1 MANNKKHKSSLILF
15 FIALQF
21 QIMIAAK
28 ALNIVC
34 AYILYSR
41 RIFDINFSGFVFF
54 LILMTIETALEIGIT
69 ILLDFHQLKPS
80 QEVIAAADKI
90 AEGDYSARVNIK
102 GAQVFNDLGASF
114 NHMAEELGSVE
125 MLRRDFVNN
134 MSHEFKTPIAAISGF
149 ANMLK
154 RTDLTEEE
162 RTEYLDVIISESERL
177 TNLSTNILNLSKLEN
192 QSTVRDKTN
201 VDVTEELRLAVAL
214 LENKIEKKHISVE
227 CNDEEIYA
235 YGNKELL
242 KQVWINLLDNAIKF
256 SPENGKIGINVS
268 EENSETV
275 IRISNNGEPIS
286 LSDAERIFNK
296 FYRSEKNYSV
306 SGNGLGLTIVKR
318 IADLHG
324 GSVAI
329 VKSDEESTVFEVR
342 LKK

>member
-1 MANNKKHKSSLILF
+1 MSHKKKRKSSLILF

-28 ALNIVC
+28 ALNVVC

-41 RIFDINFSGFVFF
+41 KIFDINFSGFVFF
-54 LILMTIETALEIGIT
+54 LILMTVETALEIGIT
-69 ILLDFHQLKPS
+69 VLLDFHQLKPC
-80 QEVIAAADKI
+80 QQVIAAADKI
-90 AEGDYSARVNIK
+90 ADGDYSVRVDIK
-102 GAQVFNDLGASF
+102 GAQVFNDLGVSF

-154 RTDLTEEE
+154 RDDLTEEE
-162 RTEYLDVIISESERL
+162 RAEYLDIIVSESERL

-192 QSTVRDKTN
+192 QSTVPDKTN

-214 LENKIEKKHISVE
+214 LEDKIEKKRLSVE
-227 CNDEEIYA
+227 CSDKEVYA
-235 YGNKELL
+235 YGNREFL

-256 SPENGKIGINVS
+256 SPEYGKIGINVT

-275 IRISNNGEPIS
+275 IQISNGGEPVS
-286 LSDAERIFNK
+286 LADAERIFNK
-296 FYRSEKNYSV
+296 FYRAEKNSSV
-306 SGNGLGLTIVKR
+306 SGNGLGLTIAKR
-318 IADLHG
+318 IVDLHG
-324 GSVAI
+324 GSIAI
-329 VKSDEESTVFEVR
+329 VKSDKESTVFEVR

>member
-1 MANNKKHKSSLILF
+1 MANKKKRKGSLILF

-34 AYILYSR
+34 AYIFYSR
-41 RIFDINFSGFVFF
+41 GIFDINFSGFVFF

-69 ILLDFHQLKPS
+69 VLLDFHQLKPC
-80 QEVIAAADKI
+80 QKVIAAADKI
-90 AEGDYSARVNIK
+90 ADGDYSVRVNIK
-102 GAQVFNDLGASF
+102 GAQVFNDLGDSF

-154 RTDLTEEE
+154 RTDLTDEE
-162 RTEYLDVIISESERL
+162 RAEYLDIIISESERL

-192 QSTVRDKTN
+192 QSSIQDKTN
-201 VDVTEELRLAVAL
+201 IDVTEELRLAVAL
-214 LENKIEKKHISVE
+214 LENKIEKKHLTVE
-227 CNDEEIYA
+227 CENEEIYA
-235 YGNKELL
+235 CGNKELL

-256 SPENGKIGINVS
+256 SPEYGKIGINVT

-275 IRISNNGEPIS
+275 IRISNNGEPVS
-286 LSDAERIFNK
+286 LEDSERIFNK
-296 FYRSEKNYSV
+296 FYRAESAS
-306 SGNGLGLTIVKR
+306 SLQGNGLGLTIVKR
-318 IADLHG
+318 IVDLHG

-329 VKSDEESTVFEVR
+329 VKSDSESTVFEVR